1 MSMSAAQRE
10 LLDQPRDR
18 VRISWLELTCLA
30 CGEVA
35 GYIEDERTVRPVSP
49 GGIVLEHGKPR
60 CGRCHALLFGG
71 TRGVAI
77 SRSDIG

>member
-1 MSMSAAQRE
+1 MTTGGMLAHYE
-10 LLDQPRDR
+10 EPRQR
-18 VRISWLELTCLA
+18 VRIAWLELSCLP

-35 GYIEDERTVRPVSP
+35 GFIEDDRIVRPVYP

-71 TRGVAI
+71 QRGVAI
-77 SRSDIG
+77 SREDIG